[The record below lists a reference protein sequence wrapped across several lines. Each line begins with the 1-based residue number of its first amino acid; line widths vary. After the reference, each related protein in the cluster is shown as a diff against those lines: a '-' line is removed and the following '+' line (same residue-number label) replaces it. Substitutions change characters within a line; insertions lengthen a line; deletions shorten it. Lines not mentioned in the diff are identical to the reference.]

1 MRATRSA
8 PPRRTAR
15 LRDVRGWVGGAAR
28 ATPRAAHRKLRK
40 LRPRELHHTHLARLL
55 VILFGPTRPS
65 LSRCTPS
72 MWHSDSHLTS
82 YSRVLVRG
90 CWVPGSGDLYV
101 AIFIN
106 SLVPIHGEENP
117 RGPLG

>member
-1 MRATRSA
+1 MRATRPA

-55 VILFGPTRPS
+55 VILFWPRPTLPFPLHAFDVALG
-65 LSRCTPS
+65 LSP
-72 MWHSDSHLTS
+72 HL
-82 YSRVLVRG
+82 L
-90 CWVPGSGDLYV
+90 
-101 AIFIN
+101 
-106 SLVPIHGEENP
+106 
-117 RGPLG
+117 